1 MQELFFLASRYVCF
15 SFFFLGRGV
24 ACCFALQGQAV
35 DLDSN
40 APGLEAQEVIQLR
53 KKAGIPE
60 MDPEASPSTYVN
72 KIQLCISK
80 RVQKLNDLRLAF
92 NNTKKLTPNQEKYPA
107 SSIARAQSRKIHV
120 HSAPAA

>member
-1 MQELFFLASRYVCF
+1 M
-15 SFFFLGRGV
+15 FFFLFFSGKGV

-80 RVQKLNDLRLAF
+80 RVQKLND
-92 NNTKKLTPNQEKYPA
+92 
-107 SSIARAQSRKIHV
+107 
-120 HSAPAA
+120 